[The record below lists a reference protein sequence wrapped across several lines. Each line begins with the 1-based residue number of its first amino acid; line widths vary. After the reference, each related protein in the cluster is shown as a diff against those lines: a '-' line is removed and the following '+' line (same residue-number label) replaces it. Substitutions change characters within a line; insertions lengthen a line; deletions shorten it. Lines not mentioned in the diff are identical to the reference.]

1 MSEMAMVFFTST
13 TTPLYSP
20 AWTPSTTGQ
29 YAGTCLFLIILST
42 VFRALLALK
51 HWAEAALWS
60 VPPARRGSALLAASD
75 AGVGEGDEEKFAAAK
90 GGADA
95 SSRAVAQR
103 SRGYAR
109 AWRINVDGSRALL
122 DVVIVGASYLL

>member
-1 MSEMAMVFFTST
+1 MAMVFFTST

-29 YAGTCLFLIILST
+29 YAGTCIFLIILST
-42 VFRALLALK
+42 AFRALLALK

-60 VPPARRGSALLAASD
+60 VPPARRSRALLAAS
-75 AGVGEGDEEKFAAAK
+75 AGGVGGETDEEKFAAAK

-95 SSRAVAQR
+95 SSRAVAQG